1 MLLSQENNDLAFS
14 LAGFSYAAL
23 NRPECIMLE
32 LHSSIV
38 NPKASCVAE
47 SNAIIF
53 VEYFGDQRNLK
64 DKLTRLSHGTTLL
77 ILLRI

>member
-23 NRPECIMLE
+23 RPECIMLE